1 MWTTVYVAIGLDMAS
16 EIQQK
21 LKAEGFLIKIRYF
34 TKEGE
39 DELYEIL
46 APEFE
51 IKDIE
56 QAMIE
61 LGLM

>member
-34 TKEGE
+34 AKEGE